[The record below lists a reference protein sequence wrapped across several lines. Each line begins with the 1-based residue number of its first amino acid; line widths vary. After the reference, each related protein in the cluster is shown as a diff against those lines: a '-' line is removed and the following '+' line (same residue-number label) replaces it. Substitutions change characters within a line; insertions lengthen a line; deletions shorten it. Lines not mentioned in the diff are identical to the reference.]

1 MFLAMNR
8 FKITPGFEPGF
19 EKTWH
24 ERNSVLSQVPGFKRF
39 ALLKGPVTNAY
50 VLYASH
56 SVWECKGAFEY
67 WTNSGSFLETHNP
80 TIAPK
85 GTYLAHPVESET
97 FLDEVRKD

>member
-8 FKITPGFEPGF
+8 FKITPGFESGF
-19 EKTWH
+19 EKTLQ
-24 ERNSVLSQVPGFKRF
+24 ERGSVLSKVPGFKRF
-39 ALLKGPVTNAY
+39 ALLKGPVTDAY

-67 WTNSGSFLETHNP
+67 WADSDSFRKAHSGI
-80 TIAPK
+80 IAPK

-97 FLDEVRKD
+97 FFDEVRKD

>member
-19 EKTWH
+19 EKTWQ
-24 ERNSVLSQVPGFKRF
+24 ERDSALSKVPGFKQF
-39 ALLKGPVTNAY
+39 ALLKGPVTDAY

-67 WTNSGSFLETHNP
+67 WTNSNNFRKTHGQI
-80 TIAPK
+80 IAPK

-97 FLDEVRKD
+97 FFNEVPKE

>member
-19 EKTWH
+19 EKTWQ
-24 ERNSVLSQVPGFKRF
+24 ERNSVLSEIPGFKRF

-67 WTNSGSFLETHNP
+67 WKNSANFSETHNQLS
-80 TIAPK
+80 APK
-85 GTYLAHPVESET
+85 GTYLAHPVESEI
-97 FLDEVRKD
+97 FFDEVRKD

>member
-8 FKITPGFEPGF
+8 FKITPGFEPKF
-19 EKTWH
+19 EEIWQ
-24 ERNSVLSQVPGFKRF
+24 ERNSELSQVPGFKQF
-39 ALLKGPVTNAY
+39 ALLKGPVTDAY

-67 WTNSGSFLETHNP
+67 WANSGSFRQTDDQI
-80 TIAPK
+80 IAPK

-97 FLDEVRKD
+97 FFDEVLKD